1 VLVVVVVVVVG
12 VGGAGVGVGWGWGSV
27 ASSEAWEQ
35 HVVTLLTDARRTPVP
50 RFDAGLMGGDYGHMP

>member
-1 VLVVVVVVVVG
+1 MVLVVVVVVG
-12 VGGAGVGVGWGWGSV
+12 VGGGWGWGSV